1 MFSSEVPVG
10 ISAALAGPDLFLSLE
25 NAGYR
30 TYCISEITAG
40 KLREGK
46 LNRNG
51 EQFLEL
57 ITNLPAAPAKKHF

>member
-1 MFSSEVPVG
+1 MF
-10 ISAALAGPDLFLSLE
+10 LARPDPFLSLE

-30 TYCISEITAG
+30 MYCISEVTAG

-46 LNRNG
+46 LNLNG

-57 ITNLPAAPAKKHF
+57 ITNLPAASAKKHF